1 MRDKAA
7 RLEEMQIAADVEVG
21 SLLLLLLLLLLPPLL
36 LLLRLQRRCSAR
48 R

>member
-21 SLLLLLLLLLLPPLL
+21 SLLLLLLLLLPPLL